1 MLQILGITAP
11 IFLIIGIGFIAT
23 RLQWISRE
31 QVAGMGRFVISF
43 ALPALVFKALVERP
57 LDEVFERNY
66 LLAYGLASLLV
77 FALGFAVSR
86 RWRGDGLS
94 ASAISAVGM
103 SMSNSGF
110 IGYPIAALVVGE
122 AAAVGLAMGVLIENL
137 LMLPLAFAL
146 AEVGESQGLGLR
158 ATAVATGKRLL
169 SNPII
174 IAICLGLLVALV
186 GLHVPA
192 IPMRA
197 VDMLAQS
204 SAPVALF
211 VIGGSLVGMRVGG
224 MVTDLLQISLGKL
237 VLHPLAVL
245 LCFSFLP
252 VSDPSLRVAGVLFAC
267 APMMSIYP
275 IVGQRFGLQGRCAA
289 ALVGATLLSFVTYSL
304 FIGWLAGPHL

>member
-23 RLQWISRE
+23 RLLWISQE

-66 LLAYGLASLLV
+66 ILAYALASLLI
-77 FALGFAVSR
+77 FALGFVISR
-86 RWRGDGLS
+86 RLRGDSLS
-94 ASAISAVGM
+94 GSALAAVGM

-122 AAAVGLAMGVLIENL
+122 AAAIGLAMGVLVENL
-137 LMLPLAFAL
+137 LMLPLALAL
-146 AEVGESQGLGLR
+146 AEWGEHQGLGIR
-158 ATAVATGKRLL
+158 ATLMKTGKRLL
-169 SNPII
+169 GNPII
-174 IAICLGLLVALV
+174 IALCLGLGTALC
-186 GLHVPA
+186 GLQVPA
-192 IPMRA
+192 IPMR
-197 VDMLAQS
+197 VVEMLAQS

-211 VIGGSLVGMRVGG
+211 VIGGSLVGMRAGG
-224 MVTDLLQISLGKL
+224 MVTDVMQISIGKL
-237 VLHPLAVL
+237 ILHPLAVM
-245 LCFSFLP
+245 LCFVFLP
-252 VSDPSLRVAGVLFAC
+252 VDDPALRVAGVLFAC

-289 ALVGATLLSFVTYSL
+289 ALVGATVLSFLTYSL

>member
-11 IFLIIGIGFIAT
+11 IFLIIGIGFVAT

-31 QVAGMGRFVISF
+31 QVTGMGRFVISF

-66 LLAYGLASLLV
+66 ILAYAMASLLI
-77 FALGFAVSR
+77 FTLGFVISR
-86 RWRGDGLS
+86 RLRGDTLS
-94 ASAISAVGM
+94 GSALAAVGM

-137 LMLPLAFAL
+137 LMLPLALAL
-146 AEVGESQGLGLR
+146 AEAGEHQGLGMR
-158 ATAVATGKRLL
+158 AAVISTARRLL

-174 IAICLGLLVALV
+174 IAICLGLVVALL

-197 VDMLAQS
+197 VEMLAQS

-211 VIGGSLVGMRVGG
+211 VIGGSLVGMRAGG
-224 MVTDLLQISLGKL
+224 MVADVLQISLGKL
-237 VLHPLAVL
+237 VLHPLAVM
-245 LCFSFLP
+245 LCFVLLP
-252 VSDPSLRVAGVLFAC
+252 VEDPALRVAGVLFAC

-275 IVGQRFGLQGRCAA
+275 IVGQRFGLEGRCAA
-289 ALVGATLLSFVTYSL
+289 ALVGATVLSFVTYSV
-304 FIGWLAGPHL
+304 FIGWFASAHL

>member
-23 RLQWISRE
+23 RLLWISQE

-66 LLAYGLASLLV
+66 ILAYALASLLI
-77 FALGFAVSR
+77 FALGFVISR
-86 RWRGDGLS
+86 RLRGDSLS
-94 ASAISAVGM
+94 GSALAAVGM

-122 AAAVGLAMGVLIENL
+122 AAAIGLAMGVLVENL
-137 LMLPLAFAL
+137 LMLPLALAL
-146 AEVGESQGLGLR
+146 AEWGEHQGLGIR
-158 ATAVATGKRLL
+158 ATLMKTGKRLL
-169 SNPII
+169 GNPII
-174 IAICLGLLVALV
+174 IALCLGLATALC
-186 GLHVPA
+186 GLQVPA
-192 IPMRA
+192 IPMR
-197 VDMLAQS
+197 VVEMLAQS

-211 VIGGSLVGMRVGG
+211 VIGGSLVGMRAGG
-224 MVTDLLQISLGKL
+224 MVTDVMQISIGKL
-237 VLHPLAVL
+237 ILHPLAVM
-245 LCFSFLP
+245 LCFVFLP
-252 VSDPSLRVAGVLFAC
+252 VDDPALRVAGVLFAC

-289 ALVGATLLSFVTYSL
+289 ALVGATVLSFLTYSL